1 MASLNKVL
9 LIGNVGR
16 DPEFKAFQNGDKIA
30 NISLATSEKYKDKA
44 TGEQKEV
51 TQWHK
56 VTVRNQN
63 VVRVV
68 DLYVKKGTP
77 IVVDGKLTYRKYNAS
92 DGTEKM
98 ATEIVVGPYEGN
110 ITLLPGSDTSQS
122 KFSSFADSGQ
132 VEEKREELD
141 DEIPF

>member
-1 MASLNKVL
+1 
-9 LIGNVGR
+9 
-16 DPEFKAFQNGDKIA
+16 
-30 NISLATSEKYKDKA
+30 
-44 TGEQKEV
+44 
-51 TQWHK
+51 
-56 VTVRNQN
+56 
-63 VVRVV
+63 
-68 DLYVKKGTP
+68 
-77 IVVDGKLTYRKYNAS
+77 
-92 DGTEKM
+92 M

>member
-16 DPEFKAFQNGDKIA
+16 EPEFKAFQNGDKIA
-30 NISLATSEKYKDKA
+30 SLSLATSEKYKDKA

-56 VTVRNQN
+56 VIIRNQN
-63 VVRVV
+63 VIRVV

-77 IVVDGKLTYRKYNAS
+77 IVVDGKLTYRKFVAS
-92 DGTEKM
+92 DGAEKM

-122 KFSSFADSGQ
+122 KFSSFSESNQ